1 MFKHL
6 IILVA
11 VVFQSVLHSQSLP
24 YQAPKETDLDAVIN
38 TYLMNDT
45 ENEFSILRLLR
56 DQKFE
61 LITYHKNN
69 DLICEYSK
77 GQTTLYKNKLSLY
90 TSESLEIIRSGDLN
104 LIRPCSNKYNN
115 DLSNLFF
122 SKSNF
127 YSKKIHLFFKKR
139 PVIVPCE
146 KSLYTQQ
153 WFVHPLSGDTMVSRK
168 CFASDDLD
176 CLCAALTFEKSTERE
191 KSDAISAFIIS
202 RFHYNRGDTSQT
214 NVKGLVFGKEKE
226 AVCEGYSRVYKD
238 LMERIGIK
246 SEYVSGA
253 VRNTIQDVFYSGHG
267 HAWNQVILDNIP
279 YTTDI
284 TWSKSIKS
292 NWYLMK
298 PEDMIISHFEDSY
311 SAENP
316 NLYDSTLTMY
326 DFMQLPYV
334 DPIERNGHNQL
345 SNLDKTSPIQ
355 FAQGTFTINFQQK
368 MHVTNITRN
377 ELGYPFVRFEGE
389 EQQVARKVIAND
401 GKLTNKISTNSISVN
416 LPELINYLTID
427 IDGIGTLHYIV
438 INGTENQF
446 YESLISNLDPKNA
459 YSMAIAF
466 LACAKLKNETI
477 YNGLKVYMVK
487 PMKFK
492 DFIKNADKM
501 NISQFKFSVFNACHH
516 MGLWTFN
523 LNDDEFQ
530 ETDDENKY
538 QGYSF
543 SFSNLPDNE
552 EGKVFMQVQKST
564 GTYKFKAFAKS
575 SWDF

>member
-1 MFKHL
+1 M
-6 IILVA
+6 
-11 VVFQSVLHSQSLP
+11 
-24 YQAPKETDLDAVIN
+24 
-38 TYLMNDT
+38 
-45 ENEFSILRLLR
+45 
-56 DQKFE
+56 
-61 LITYHKNN
+61 
-69 DLICEYSK
+69 
-77 GQTTLYKNKLSLY
+77 
-90 TSESLEIIRSGDLN
+90 
-104 LIRPCSNKYNN
+104 
-115 DLSNLFF
+115 
-122 SKSNF
+122 
-127 YSKKIHLFFKKR
+127 
-139 PVIVPCE
+139 PCE

-246 SEYVSGA
+246 ADYVSGA
-253 VRNTIQDVFYSGHG
+253 VRNTIQDVFYSGHS

-284 TWSKSIKS
+284 TWSQNIHS

-298 PEDMIISHFEDSY
+298 PEDMIISHFEDNK

-401 GKLTNKISTNSISVN
+401 GKLTNKINTNSVSVN

-438 INGTENQF
+438 INGTESQF
-446 YESLISNLDPKNA
+446 YESLISNLDQKNA

-477 YNGLKVYMVK
+477 YNELKVYMVK
-487 PMKFK
+487 PMKYK
-492 DFIKNADKM
+492 DFIKAAEKM

-516 MGLWTFN
+516 ISYNFN
-523 LNDDEFQ
+523 DEEFQ
-530 ETDDENKY
+530 ESADENKY

-543 SFSNLPDNE
+543 SFSNLPNNE
-552 EGKVFMQVQKST
+552 EGKIFMKIKKST

>member
-1 MFKHL
+1 MFKYL
-6 IILVA
+6 FIIVT
-11 VVFQSVLHSQSLP
+11 VVFQSALHCQNLP
-24 YQAPKETDLDAVIN
+24 YQAPKETDLGAVIN

-61 LITYHKNN
+61 LITYHKNK
-69 DLICEYSK
+69 DIICEYSE
-77 GQTTLYKNKLSLY
+77 GHTSLYKNKLSLL
-90 TSESLEIIRSGDLN
+90 TSESLEIIKSGDLN
-104 LIRPCSNKYNN
+104 LVRSCSNKYNN
-115 DLSNLFF
+115 DLSTLFF

-127 YSKKIHLFFKKR
+127 YSKKIHLLFKKR

-153 WFVHPLSGDTMVSRK
+153 WFTHPLIGDTMVSRK

-202 RFHYNRGDTSQT
+202 RFKYNRGDTAQT

-246 SEYVSGA
+246 TDYVSGA
-253 VRNTIQDVFYSGHG
+253 VKNTIQDVFYSGHS
-267 HAWNQVILDNIP
+267 HAWNQVVLDNIP

-284 TWSKSIKS
+284 TWSQNIHS

-298 PEDMIISHFEDSY
+298 PKDMIISHFEDNQ

-355 FAQGTFTINFQQK
+355 FAQGTFTINFKQK
-368 MHVTNITRN
+368 MNVTNITRN

-389 EQQVARKVIAND
+389 KNEVARKVIAND

-446 YESLISNLDPKNA
+446 YESLISNLDQKNA

-466 LACAKLKNETI
+466 LACAKLKNEKI
-477 YNGLKVYMVK
+477 YNELKIYMAK

-492 DFIKNADKM
+492 DFIKEAEKM
-501 NISQFKFSVFNACHH
+501 NISQFKFSIFDACHH
-516 MGLWTFN
+516 VSYSYK
-523 LNDDEFQ
+523 EEAFQ
-530 ETDDENKY
+530 ESDDENKY

-543 SFSNLPDNE
+543 SFSNLPNNE
-552 EGKVFMQVQKST
+552 EGKIFMKVEKST
-564 GTYKFKAFAKS
+564 GTYKFKAFARN
-575 SWDF
+575 SWAF

>member
-1 MFKHL
+1 M
-6 IILVA
+6 
-11 VVFQSVLHSQSLP
+11 
-24 YQAPKETDLDAVIN
+24 
-38 TYLMNDT
+38 
-45 ENEFSILRLLR
+45 
-56 DQKFE
+56 
-61 LITYHKNN
+61 
-69 DLICEYSK
+69 
-77 GQTTLYKNKLSLY
+77 
-90 TSESLEIIRSGDLN
+90 
-104 LIRPCSNKYNN
+104 
-115 DLSNLFF
+115 
-122 SKSNF
+122 
-127 YSKKIHLFFKKR
+127 
-139 PVIVPCE
+139 
-146 KSLYTQQ
+146 
-153 WFVHPLSGDTMVSRK
+153 
-168 CFASDDLD
+168 
-176 CLCAALTFEKSTERE
+176 
-191 KSDAISAFIIS
+191 
-202 RFHYNRGDTSQT
+202 
-214 NVKGLVFGKEKE
+214 KGLVFGKEKE

-355 FAQGTFTINFQQK
+355 FAQGTFTINFKQK
-368 MHVTNITRN
+368 MNVTNITRN

-389 EQQVARKVIAND
+389 KKEVARKVIAND

-446 YESLISNLDPKNA
+446 YESLISNLDQKNA

-477 YNGLKVYMVK
+477 YNELKIYMTK

-492 DFIKNADKM
+492 DFIKEAGKM
-501 NISQFKFSVFNACHH
+501 NISQFKFSIFNACHH
-516 MGLWTFN
+516 VSYSYK
-523 LNDDEFQ
+523 DEAFQ
-530 ETDDENKY
+530 ESDDENKY

-543 SFSNLPDNE
+543 SFSNLPNNE
-552 EGKVFMQVQKST
+552 EGKIFMKVEKST
-564 GTYKFKAFAKS
+564 GTYKFKAFAKN
-575 SWDF
+575 SWGF

>member
-1 MFKHL
+1 MLKHL
-6 IILVA
+6 FILVA
-11 VVFQSVLHSQSLP
+11 VVFQSALHSQNLP
-24 YQAPKETDLDAVIN
+24 YQAPQETDLDAVIN

-115 DLSNLFF
+115 DLSTLFL

-127 YSKKIHLFFKKR
+127 YSKKIHLLFKKR
-139 PVIVPCE
+139 AVIVPCE
-146 KSLYTQQ
+146 KSLYTKQ
-153 WFVHPLSGDTMVSRK
+153 WFIHPLSGDTMVSRK

-202 RFHYNRGDTSQT
+202 RFKYNRGDTAQT

-246 SEYVSGA
+246 THYVSGA
-253 VRNTIQDVFYSGHG
+253 VKNTIQDVFYSGHS
-267 HAWNQVILDNIP
+267 HAWNQVVLDNIP

-284 TWSKSIKS
+284 TWSQNIHS

-298 PEDMIISHFEDSY
+298 PKDMIISHFEDNQ

-355 FAQGTFTINFQQK
+355 FAQGTFTINFKQK
-368 MHVTNITRN
+368 MNVTNITRN

-389 EQQVARKVIAND
+389 KNEVARKVIAND

-446 YESLISNLDPKNA
+446 YESLISNLDQKNA

-466 LACAKLKNETI
+466 LACAKLKNEKI
-477 YNGLKVYMVK
+477 YNELKIYMAK

-492 DFIKNADKM
+492 DFIKEAEKM
-501 NISQFKFSVFNACHH
+501 NISQFKFSIFDACHH
-516 MGLWTFN
+516 VSYSYK
-523 LNDDEFQ
+523 EEAFQ
-530 ETDDENKY
+530 ESDDENKY

-543 SFSNLPDNE
+543 SFSNLPNNE
-552 EGKVFMQVQKST
+552 EGKIFMKVEKST
-564 GTYKFKAFAKS
+564 GTYKFKAFAKN
-575 SWDF
+575 SWGF